1 MNESDFYF
9 PHGSKITMEML
20 LELEL
25 KLLKYERAS
34 WQPGNFPSPLQGFS
48 GNHILEF
55 VPCLL

>member
-1 MNESDFYF
+1 MNEF